1 MHEALTIYGLAM
13 GYDSAVVAGRY
24 GYAVQHTER
33 PGFRAVGAF
42 AETGA
47 GGGET
52 AERLVGFGYGY
63 VVAPGQWWHDQV
75 RAALDRRTAKRW
87 LPDAFEVC
95 ELHVHPDHQSR
106 GLGRRLLHALVTDIP
121 HPAALLSTPDADTK
135 AFRLYHADGFVDLA
149 RGYHF
154 PGDSRP
160 FAILG
165 ARLPSVP
172 ANRCI
177 RTTRTGRT
185 AERERSPADTRVDV
199 VVIGS
204 GHNGLVAACY
214 LARAG
219 LSVEVVE
226 SDAVLGGAVSTVE
239 RWPGVLVDRG
249 SSAHV
254 IIRQSGIVEELDLAA
269 HGLRYIDCDPWGFAP
284 APSPGTD
291 GPDGRP
297 LVFSV
302 DLDATCASIAEACG
316 SEDAEAYRR
325 FVEVWGPRSR
335 AVAASFGR
343 SPTAAGLLRSFWPLG
358 APADGR
364 PRTPGG
370 ELAVDFLGSGD
381 ALLDRWFGS
390 ERLKAALAWFGAQS
404 GPPMSEPG
412 TAAMV
417 AWFALLHDVPPGHP
431 VGGSGGLTAALRH
444 RLESDGGRV
453 VLGDGAAQ
461 LLTADD
467 GAGGRRI
474 TGVRTVGGRRIE
486 ADAVVA
492 ACHVLVTRS
501 WPGST
506 HHRPSPTPTRRSA
519 TASGWSSARSPTHPG
534 LPRRRPRTGAPGAP
548 AALHRPRGARLRA
561 RRLGRRAAPAL
572 PVPLAMCFSASD
584 DTLAPP
590 GQHVVT
596 IWGQWYPYALAD
608 GADWDTL
615 AESEAQRLVAAVDRY
630 APGFADSVQRL
641 HVQTPLALERELSLL
656 RGNVMHVEMGLASMF
671 AFRPTPALSGYAVP
685 GLSGL
690 YLAGASTHPGGG
702 VSGNSGRTSARVLL
716 ADRRALPRARATTGR
731 ALRRA
736 VTRMRRTSS

>member
-1 MHEALTIYGLAM
+1 VRT
-13 GYDSAVVAGRY
+13 
-24 GYAVQHTER
+24 
-33 PGFRAVGAF
+33 PPP
-42 AETGA
+42 
-47 GGGET
+47 
-52 AERLVGFGYGY
+52 
-63 VVAPGQWWHDQV
+63 APG
-75 RAALDRRTAKRW
+75 
-87 LPDAFEVC
+87 
-95 ELHVHPDHQSR
+95 S
-106 GLGRRLLHALVTDIP
+106 
-121 HPAALLSTPDADTK
+121 
-135 AFRLYHADGFVDLA
+135 
-149 RGYHF
+149 
-154 PGDSRP
+154 
-160 FAILG
+160 
-165 ARLPSVP
+165 
-172 ANRCI
+172 
-177 RTTRTGRT
+177 
-185 AERERSPADTRVDV
+185 RVDV

-284 APSPGTD
+284 APSPGD
-291 GPDGRP
+291 VGPAGRP

-316 SEDAEAYRR
+316 PEDAAAYRR

-335 AVAASFGR
+335 AVVASFGR
-343 SPTAAGLLRSFWPLG
+343 RPGPAGLIRSFWPVG
-358 APADGR
+358 APSNGR

-370 ELAVDFLGSGD
+370 ELAVDFLGSGN
-381 ALLDRWFGS
+381 ALLDRWFCS

-417 AWFALLHDVPPGHP
+417 AWVALLHDIPPGHP
-431 VGGSGGLTAALRH
+431 VGGSGGLTAALRR

-453 VLGDGAAQ
+453 VLGDGAAE
-461 LLTADD
+461 LLTRDD
-467 GAGGRRI
+467 GAGSRRV

-492 ACHVLVTRS
+492 ACHVQVTRELAGDAA
-501 WPGST
+501 PPALADADPPIGNGFGLVV
-506 HHRPSPTPTRRSA
+506 RA
-519 TASGWSSARSPTHPG
+519 LTAAPPVYPDVPAEQSLRGLQLLCADRAELAAAHGDWAAGR
-534 LPRRRPRTGAPGAP
+534 LPRT
-548 AALHRPRGARLRA
+548 
-561 RRLGRRAAPAL
+561 
-572 PVPLAMCFSASD
+572 PVPLAMCFSADD
-584 DTLAPP
+584 DTLTPP

-596 IWGQWYPYALAD
+596 IWGQWYPYEMAD
-608 GADWDTL
+608 GADWDDL
-615 AESEAQRLVAAVDRY
+615 ADGEARRLVAAVDRY

-641 HVQTPLALERELSLL
+641 YVQTPLALERELSLP

-671 AFRPTPALSGYAVP
+671 AFRPSPALSGYRVP
-685 GLSGL
+685 GLPGL

-716 ADRRALPRARATTGR
+716 ADRRTLPRVRAATGQ

-736 VTRMRRTSS
+736 TSRLRGTPE